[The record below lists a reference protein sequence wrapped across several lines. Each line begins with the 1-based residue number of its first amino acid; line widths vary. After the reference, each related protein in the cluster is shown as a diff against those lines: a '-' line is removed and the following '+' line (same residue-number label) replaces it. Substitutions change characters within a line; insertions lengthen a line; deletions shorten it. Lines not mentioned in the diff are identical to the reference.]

1 MKNINDYDSTHKLY
15 TNDLD
20 VYYIYDNLGRPPI
33 EVSQKTNDS
42 IQHGYILAELINI
55 LGWQLYI
62 EFLHINDIMSIEDY
76 RKIRVC
82 SFDKFKIDTDI
93 MDITTDEA
101 KVR

>member
-1 MKNINDYDSTHKLY
+1 MKNINDYDSTHETY
-15 TNDLD
+15 NNDLD
-20 VYYIYDNLGRPPI
+20 VYYVYDNLGRPPT
-33 EVSQKTNDS
+33 EVSQKTNNS
-42 IQHGYILAELINI
+42 IEHGFILADLIKI

-62 EFLHINDIMSIEDY
+62 EFLHINNIMSIKDY
-76 RKIRVC
+76 RKIRVS